1 MELQPL
7 ESDRKKQ
14 LIDEYL
20 IKLMNDMPNL
30 YYSSSK
36 IIARSI
42 KDMIAGNELNNTVD
56 DRTLLNALSEKDIEV
71 ILSYK

>member
-36 IIARSI
+36 IIARTI